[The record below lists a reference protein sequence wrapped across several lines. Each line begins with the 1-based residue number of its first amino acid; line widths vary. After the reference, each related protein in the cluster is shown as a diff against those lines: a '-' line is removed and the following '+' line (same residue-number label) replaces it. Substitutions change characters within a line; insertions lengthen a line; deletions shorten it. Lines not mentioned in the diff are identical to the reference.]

1 MTEFSNE
8 EKLHHYMNIEMNMQT
23 WNLLGEKDRTEQD
36 DTRRSGSTQ
45 YNIHH
50 NHYIKNIQG
59 TISIHICQVK
69 LIISKL
75 NIF

>member
-8 EKLHHYMNIEMNMQT
+8 EKLHHYMGSEMNMQT

-59 TISIHICQVK
+59 TISIHICQLK

>member
-8 EKLHHYMNIEMNMQT
+8 EKLHHYMGIEMNIQT

-50 NHYIKNIQG
+50 NHYIKNIQR
-59 TISIHICQVK
+59 TISIHICQLK

>member
-1 MTEFSNE
+1 MTEFSSE
-8 EKLHHYMNIEMNMQT
+8 EKLHHYMGIEMNMQT

-36 DTRRSGSTQ
+36 DTRWSGNTQ

-59 TISIHICQVK
+59 TIAIHICQVK

>member
-8 EKLHHYMNIEMNMQT
+8 DKLHHYMGNEMNMQT

-36 DTRRSGSTQ
+36 DIRRSGSTQ

-59 TISIHICQVK
+59 TIFIHICQVK

>member
-8 EKLHHYMNIEMNMQT
+8 EKLHHYMGIEMNMQT

-36 DTRRSGSTQ
+36 DTRRSGSPQ

>member
-1 MTEFSNE
+1 MTEFSNK
-8 EKLHHYMNIEMNMQT
+8 EKLHHYMGIEMNMQT
-23 WNLLGEKDRTEQD
+23 WNLLGKKDRTEQD
-36 DTRRSGSTQ
+36 DTRWSGSTQ

-50 NHYIKNIQG
+50 NNYIKNIQG

>member
-1 MTEFSNE
+1 MG
-8 EKLHHYMNIEMNMQT
+8 IEMNMQT

-36 DTRRSGSTQ
+36 DTRWSGSTQ

-59 TISIHICQVK
+59 TISIHIC
-69 LIISKL
+69 
-75 NIF
+75 

>member
-1 MTEFSNE
+1 MTEFSSE
-8 EKLHHYMNIEMNMQT
+8 EKLHYYMGIEMNMQT

>member
-1 MTEFSNE
+1 MTEFSSE
-8 EKLHHYMNIEMNMQT
+8 EKLHHYMGIEMNMQT

-36 DTRRSGSTQ
+36 NTRRSGSTQ
-45 YNIHH
+45 YNLHH

-59 TISIHICQVK
+59 TISIHICQLK
-69 LIISKL
+69 RIISKL